1 METKLARIAEI
12 AIERPNEKFTSLAHL
27 LSEDMLKQCH
37 NELNGNKASGIDQVT
52 KEEYDK
58 NLEANISNL
67 VAKLKKKS
75 YQPLP
80 VKRVNIPKPGS
91 DKTRP
96 LGLPAYEDKI
106 VQLGLT
112 KILTAI
118 YEVDFLDFSFGFRP
132 ERSCH
137 DALRM
142 LNQNI
147 ERGKVSYI
155 VDADIKGFFDH
166 VDHNWMMKFLGHRI
180 SDPSIHWLIRRILK
194 AGYMEEGKL
203 HKTEEGTPQG
213 GVVSPILANIYLHY
227 ALDIWFENSVK
238 PGCRGESYIVR
249 YADDFVCCFQ
259 YKEDAERF
267 YRALVNR
274 LGKFNLSIAT
284 EKTKIISFGR
294 FSEDMSDKDD
304 KKKPDTFDFL
314 GFTHYCSK
322 SSQGKFRVKRKTSLK
337 KYKAALLRIK
347 SWIRYNRNTPMKVL
361 VEELKTKLRGHY
373 QYYGITDNAS
383 MLSSFLYDTT
393 RLLYKWLNRRSQR
406 ASFNWSKFNM
416 FLSKYELPRPKICVN
431 IYDESRS
438 IVRFVNYVM
447 RSRVR

>member
-52 KEEYDK
+52 KEEYDQ
-58 NLEANISNL
+58 NLDANISNL
-67 VAKLKKKS
+67 VASLKKKS

-155 VDADIKGFFDH
+155 ADADINGFFDH
-166 VDHNWMMKFLGHRI
+166 VDHNWMIKFVEHRI

-213 GVVSPILANIYLHY
+213 GL
-227 ALDIWFENSVK
+227 
-238 PGCRGESYIVR
+238 C
-249 YADDFVCCFQ
+249 
-259 YKEDAERF
+259 
-267 YRALVNR
+267 
-274 LGKFNLSIAT
+274 
-284 EKTKIISFGR
+284 
-294 FSEDMSDKDD
+294 
-304 KKKPDTFDFL
+304 
-314 GFTHYCSK
+314 
-322 SSQGKFRVKRKTSLK
+322 
-337 KYKAALLRIK
+337 KA
-347 SWIRYNRNTPMKVL
+347 
-361 VEELKTKLRGHY
+361 
-373 QYYGITDNAS
+373 
-383 MLSSFLYDTT
+383 
-393 RLLYKWLNRRSQR
+393 
-406 ASFNWSKFNM
+406 
-416 FLSKYELPRPKICVN
+416 
-431 IYDESRS
+431 
-438 IVRFVNYVM
+438 
-447 RSRVR
+447 